1 MRTRLSLGSGAINA
15 GAHSGIR
22 VRGEGQ
28 VLRATLKRPT
38 VMTAGRITMPFGVLV
53 RAAGDTIERLSTIS
67 SRQLGRRALFV
78 VVNLMVATIV
88 MALPFM
94 ASAAARP
101 TQASQFS
108 APTGSTSLAPVEG
121 GPLLSRAAPQARGTT
136 ISAAR
141 NPLTVQSQA
150 APATSEYTL
159 SASDTL
165 WTIANYYGL
174 SAETIA
180 FANGI
185 TDPYHLDLGRRI
197 VIPPSQGA
205 LYTVA
210 NGDTVDSVAARFK
223 VDAGEIKTYNR
234 LYFEESN
241 FAPGQSIFVPN
252 ATLPSLPPPAA
263 AASAAAAAAASVIT
277 RPSGTAPTAGA
288 AGYLAWPVAGYL
300 SQYMWAGHTG
310 VDIAAPFG
318 SGLASGLNGVI
329 SENGWVAV
337 GGLHICVKSGNLD
350 ECFYHMSAALYPV
363 GTEVTVGQVIGAIGL
378 SGVTTGPHVHWE
390 TRIAGRF
397 VNPLTVQP

>member
-1 MRTRLSLGSGAINA
+1 MPIA
-15 GAHSGIR
+15 G
-22 VRGEGQ
+22 
-28 VLRATLKRPT
+28 
-38 VMTAGRITMPFGVLV
+38 LV
-53 RAAGDTIERLSTIS
+53 RTAGDTIERLASA
-67 SRQLGRRALFV
+67 RPRHLGRRALFV
-78 VVNLMVATIV
+78 VVNLLVATIV

-101 TQASQFS
+101 AQVSQFG
-108 APTGSTSLAPVEG
+108 APTGSTSLAPVDG
-121 GPLLSRAAPQARGTT
+121 GPLLSRAATQARGGT

-141 NPLTVQSQA
+141 NPLTIQSQA
-150 APATSEYTL
+150 APTTSEYTL

-185 TDPYHLDLGRRI
+185 TDPYHLESGRRI

-210 NGDTVDSVAARFK
+210 NGDTIDSVAARFK
-223 VDAGEIKTYNR
+223 VDAADIKTYNR

-252 ATLPSLPPPAA
+252 ATLPSLPLPLAASPAIAA
-263 AASAAAAAAASVIT
+263 AQSVIT
-277 RPSGTAPTAGA
+277 RPSGTGPSAGA
-288 AGYLAWPVAGYL
+288 PGYLAWPVAGYI

-310 VDIAAPFG
+310 VDIAAPYG
-318 SGLASGLNGVI
+318 SGLASGINGVI

-337 GGLHICVKSGNLD
+337 GGLHICVKSGNLE
-350 ECFYHMSAALYPV
+350 ECFFHMSAALYPV

-378 SGVTTGPHVHWE
+378 TGVTTGPHVHWE
-390 TRIAGRF
+390 TKIAGRF

>member
-1 MRTRLSLGSGAINA
+1 
-15 GAHSGIR
+15 
-22 VRGEGQ
+22 
-28 VLRATLKRPT
+28 
-38 VMTAGRITMPFGVLV
+38 MTAGRITMPFGGLV
-53 RAAGDTIERLSTIS
+53 RAAGDTIERLSWTS
-67 SRQLGRRALFV
+67 PRQLGRRALFIA
-78 VVNLMVATIV
+78 VNLIVAAIV

-94 ASAAARP
+94 ASAAAQP

-108 APTGSTSLAPVEG
+108 APTGSTSLAPVDG
-121 GPLLSRAAPQARGTT
+121 GPLLARAATQARGGT

-141 NPLTVQSQA
+141 NPLTVPAQA
-150 APATSEYTL
+150 VPSTSEYTL

-185 TDPYHLDLGRRI
+185 TDPYHLQNGKRI

-210 NGDTVDSVAARFK
+210 NGDTVASVAARFK
-223 VDAGEIKTYNR
+223 VDPSVIQTYNR

-241 FAPGQSIFVPN
+241 FAPGQSIFVPD
-252 ATLPSLPPPAA
+252 ATLPSLPPPAEA
-263 AASAAAAAAASVIT
+263 TTTVQSASVIA
-277 RPSGTAPTAGA
+277 RPSFTAPAAGA
-288 AGYLAWPVAGYL
+288 PGFLPWPVSGYI
-300 SQYMWAGHTG
+300 SQYMSAVHTG
-310 VDIAAPFG
+310 VDIAAPYG
-318 SGLASGLNGVI
+318 SGLASGINGVI

-337 GGLHICVKSGNLD
+337 GGLHICVKSATLD
-350 ECFYHMSAALYPV
+350 ECFFHMSAALYPV

-378 SGVTTGPHVHWE
+378 TGVTTGPHVHWE